1 MRYLK
6 ISVLSGIALFAVGMF
21 FLSQTIQGFLGS
33 DDSEEQVA
41 SELELEAT
49 LSEPAPFPDLNLDFP
64 AGELPDLDSDK
75 QAAAPA
81 APLATAQA
89 KAVPTG
95 DQLPGASESNQE
107 IFPGL
112 NILMLTQTTRE
123 QRTRLLEEL
132 LKLDAD
138 LVQQVVQNSNT
149 QKPAQAN
156 IRTVQQVAM
165 TGPATTNAV
174 SAAFAQPGQQ
184 TPPMDSAV
192 LIQKDTP
199 TQIIASYRGVTLKTQ
214 GKPLQSGRLHQK
226 IQVVPQHANLL
237 FSSTVLSQNLVT
249 LDLPAELPPPETR
262 AATPT
267 IKLAQMGEFQPAE
280 IIKLTGAGLVVG
292 LNGTGDQNIPPE
304 AIRALKSSIAAM
316 KINLQDIK
324 SPLQAGNIAN
334 VSITVYIPSQGVQPG
349 QQVECYVNANQPEV
363 NLTGGYLL
371 PTAVTVEGSN
381 QKKADALIVG
391 PVRTDRSRNQAQGLI
406 ENGAQIRS
414 AITPRL
420 VTGQGIP
427 HLKFFLN
434 ASLYDPQTGRQV
446 VQQINRFLAANMVN
460 TSKAMLQSSGLVM
473 ISLPDANPNY
483 AQQLATQLLNV
494 EIPQQ
499 SPGSSDQRPQVII
512 DTASARIETRGT
524 VFLQPARLQFP
535 DLMLEISPGSR
546 GGATRLDD
554 LLALCQQLQL
564 PRQQQVTLVR
574 TLQQQAKIQ
583 ANYHEQ

>member
-1 MRYLK
+1 
-6 ISVLSGIALFAVGMF
+6 
-21 FLSQTIQGFLGS
+21 
-33 DDSEEQVA
+33 
-41 SELELEAT
+41 
-49 LSEPAPFPDLNLDFP
+49 
-64 AGELPDLDSDK
+64 
-75 QAAAPA
+75 
-81 APLATAQA
+81 
-89 KAVPTG
+89 
-95 DQLPGASESNQE
+95 
-107 IFPGL
+107 
-112 NILMLTQTTRE
+112 MLTQTTRE

-138 LVQQVVQNSNT
+138 LVQQVVQNSNSR
-149 QKPAQAN
+149 KPPQAN

-237 FSSTVLSQNLVT
+237 FSSTVLSQNLVA
-249 LDLPAELPPPETR
+249 LDLPAELPPPETS
-262 AATPT
+262 AASPA

-371 PTAVTVEGSN
+371 PTAVAVEGSN
-381 QKKADALIVG
+381 QKKVDALIVG

-434 ASLYDPQTGRQV
+434 ASLYDPQTGRLV

-499 SPGSSDQRPQVII
+499 SPNSSDQRPEVII

-524 VFLQPARLQFP
+524 VLLQPARLQFP
-535 DLMLEISPGSR
+535 DLMLEISPNSR
-546 GGATRLDD
+546 GSATRLDD